1 MGYNATHPGRYGFPC
16 MLLKYGTEGAVAA
29 ISALESQL
37 LGGIGAPI
45 FHRIMIQI
53 CKMTY
58 AEVIDVSV
66 VCETLLRKVL
76 AKVVTVCPYDLGK
89 LRKGKVML
97 KV

>member
-16 MLLKYGTEGAVAA
+16 MLLKHGSECAVTV

-66 VCETLLRKVL
+66 VCETLLCKVL
-76 AKVVTVCPYDLGK
+76 AQIVSVCPYDLGK
-89 LRKGKVML
+89 LRKGKVVL

>member
-1 MGYNATHPGRYGFPC
+1 
-16 MLLKYGTEGAVAA
+16 MLLKHGAECAVTV
-29 ISALESQL
+29 ISALES
-37 LGGIGAPI
+37 

-66 VCETLLRKVL
+66 VCETLLCKVL
-76 AKVVTVCPYDLGK
+76 AQIVSVCPYDLGK
-89 LRKGKVML
+89 LRKGKVVL